1 MHCGKGTEPL
11 GRRGSQQGVNAW
23 SRQSVVGLPLSSRKD
38 GHGIEGD
45 GNENDKHLINDK
57 NQKFPTMLSLPP
69 SRLKL

>member
-1 MHCGKGTEPL
+1 M
-11 GRRGSQQGVNAW
+11 NAW